1 MFDFRLIK
9 TIDRLQEPTSL
20 YILTGIYS
28 LQVVSYNI

>member
-9 TIDRLQEPTSL
+9 TIDRQEPTSL
-20 YILTGIYS
+20 YILTGIYG